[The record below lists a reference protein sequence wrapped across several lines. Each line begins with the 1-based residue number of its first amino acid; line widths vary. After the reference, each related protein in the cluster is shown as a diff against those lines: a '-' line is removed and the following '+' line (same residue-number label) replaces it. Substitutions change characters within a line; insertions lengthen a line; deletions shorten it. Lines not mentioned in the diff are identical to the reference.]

1 MFSGS
6 EKIDVVVPIY
16 RGQHYIKGIISQ
28 LEVCLERMDGTI
40 DIGLIL
46 VNDDPDDS
54 FSRDYFSESIEV
66 LAVETGR
73 NEGIHGAR
81 VRGFS
86 YCRGDYVVFLDQDD
100 RLSSD
105 YFKSQL
111 KALGTADAV
120 VCRAMNGERAFYD
133 CDKRFEEL
141 TSACSMFSAGNGIL
155 SPGQVLMR
163 REAVPRFWQE
173 NILRCNGADDW
184 MLWLCMLRE
193 GRCFVCNQE
202 ILYEHTLGSGNYSGS
217 TFRMYQSEKE
227 MYEVLEGQSYLDVE
241 PLMQLKQSIQN
252 GIEVR
257 LKELDRLKT
266 VTDIYDLWMTANR
279 GSNSV
284 AQVLKHAGCHSVAI
298 YGMGQMGMCLY
309 REIGS
314 GIEVKCF
321 IDRNAAYLKADI
333 PVYTLDEDIPQ
344 VDLVIIALAGRENKI
359 SEEVSLRLH
368 IPAIGIEDL
377 LQGLL
382 MVGE

>member
-6 EKIDVVVPIY
+6 ERIDVVVPIY
-16 RGQHYIKGIISQ
+16 KGQHYIKGIISQ
-28 LEVCLERMDGTI
+28 LEVCLDRMNGTI
-40 DIGLIL
+40 DIGLVL

-54 FSRDYFSESIEV
+54 FSSDCFSDSIEV
-66 LAVETGR
+66 MTVETGQ

-86 YCRGDYVVFLDQDD
+86 YCRGDYVIFLDQDD
-100 RLSSD
+100 RLSGD
-105 YFKSQL
+105 YFMSQL

-163 REAVPRFWQE
+163 RKAVPRFWQE
-173 NILRCNGADDW
+173 HILRCNGADDW

-193 GRCFVCNQE
+193 GRRFARNQE

-227 MYEVLEGQSYLDVE
+227 MYEVLEGQSYLDTE
-241 PLMQLKQSIQN
+241 RRLQLGTAIQR
-252 GIEVR
+252 GIEAR
-257 LKELDRLKT
+257 LKELDRLKA
-266 VTDIYDLWMTANR
+266 VMDIYDTWTAAGR
-279 GSNSV
+279 QSGAV
-284 AQVLKHAGCHSVAI
+284 VEMLKRKGCHAAAI
-298 YGMGQMGMCLY
+298 YGMGKMGMRLY

-333 PVYTLDEDIPQ
+333 PVYTLDDDIPQ
-344 VDLVIIALAGRENKI
+344 VDLVIIALADRENKI

-368 IPAIGIEDL
+368 IPAIGFEDL